1 MALADRDLVG
11 VQVTVTPDQV
21 TACLVTRG
29 DTDMQPILDTLPYDR
44 VIVWNNSEREDL
56 KTFGRYGAMF
66 EAHTEVVYF
75 QDDDTI
81 FRHHDELMAAYDPC
95 KTTAVYGHGQSEAG
109 FGDLALVCGGALAH
123 TSQVARAVGYYA
135 ARFPLDKD
143 FLYDCDFAIG
153 VLTPFKHVDL
163 PFEIRDLA
171 YNGRRLADEPWQRE
185 TKLRVTNRARWIRDH
200 VLGPSQTVSEPVAA

>member
-1 MALADRDLVG
+1 M
-11 VQVTVTPDQV
+11 TITPDQV

-29 DTDMQPILDTLPYDR
+29 DTDMQPILDTLPYKH
-44 VIVWNNSEREDL
+44 VIVWDNSEREDV
-56 KTFGRYGAMF
+56 KTFGRYRAMF
-66 EAHTEVVYF
+66 EAPTDLVYF
-75 QDDDTI
+75 QDDDCLFT
-81 FRHHDELMAAYDPC
+81 RHAELMAAYQPGT
-95 KTTAVYGHGQSEAG
+95 TTAVYGHGTVEAG
-109 FGDLALVCGGALAH
+109 YGDLPLVCGGGIASRRLLD
-123 TSQVARAVGYYA
+123 RAIGLYA
-135 ARFPLDKD
+135 AYFELDQD

-153 VLTPFKHVDL
+153 VLNPFKHVHL